1 MSPTIHALV
10 GAAIG
15 RFVRHPGEA
24 LLAGIAS
31 HSVLDCLPHKDS
43 RHPAV
48 LLLHACGVLGVAA
61 AALTAGDS
69 AALAGAVGGVLPDLE
84 NLREKP
90 PHDRIFPGHRFR
102 HDRYPLGPSLGA
114 ELLLA
119 AAAVVAL
126 AATHPTAAPAPPHR
140 KTLQG
145 VFK

>member
-15 RFVRHPGEA
+15 RFVRYPGEA

-31 HSVLDCLPHKDS
+31 HAVLDCLPHRDS

-48 LLLHACGVLGVAA
+48 LLVHACGVLAVAA
-61 AALTAGDS
+61 AAFAAGDS

-84 NLREKP
+84 NVREKQP
-90 PHDRIFPGHRFR
+90 ADQIFPGHRFR
-102 HDRYPLGPSLGA
+102 HDRFAVGLSLGV

-119 AAAVVAL
+119 AGAALAL
-126 AATHPTAAPAPPHR
+126 AATHPAPAARPSHR

-145 VFK
+145 VLK